1 MDEKTYVDD
10 IDRSVYDIKD
20 DEKDAYRLEAGLT
33 PKIVEQAAVQGEARS
48 RLDGAVPA
56 GGAANL

>member
-1 MDEKTYVDD
+1 MDEKTKVSD

-33 PKIVEQAAVQGEARS
+33 PKIVEQLS
-48 RLDGAVPA
+48 REKHDPAWMEPVPA